1 MQNILVAKYSA
12 VLSHQSRWAVSKRA
26 AELAVAPRHP
36 PPQQDLGNPPLVL
49 AQGQAVHQIPIAVRT
64 PAEIAQLHHAVTAR
78 FTAGRS
84 SFQNVAMPV

>member
-36 PPQQDLGNPPLVL
+36 PAQPVRMISETAKEMEHFGAGTNRQCATNNTKVSEAVPNFAERCFERL
-49 AQGQAVHQIPIAVRT
+49 ASRH
-64 PAEIAQLHHAVTAR
+64 
-78 FTAGRS
+78 
-84 SFQNVAMPV
+84 